1 MASKVSSDSNHASSS
16 ELWDFFSVSDDS
28 LITECW
34 CDFRH
39 LTCTCIFQWVS
50 YRQTC
55 INNLCHRPHITTFFS
70 FQQEVLPEGWAY
82 RCVLVTPSSVEFTV
96 NTSTKDHV
104 EEWRK
109 SFRCNYHWSV
119 ARTHP
124 HRSSSLYSVGMK
136 LFDFPFKLEYEQN
149 LHEKLRSDF
158 SIGLLDSEISR
169 LTTLCPTISSFMLVA
184 VLT

>member
-1 MASKVSSDSNHASSS
+1 MASNLSSDSNHASSS
-16 ELWDFFSVSDDS
+16 ELWDFYSVSDDFLVS
-28 LITECW
+28 ECW

-55 INNLCHRPHITTFFS
+55 INNLCHRPHITTFFFILARS
-70 FQQEVLPEGWAY
+70 ASWRLGIPMRIGH
-82 RCVLVTPSSVEFTV
+82 PSSVELTV

-136 LFDFPFKLEYEQN
+136 LFDFPFKLEYE
-149 LHEKLRSDF
+149 
-158 SIGLLDSEISR
+158 
-169 LTTLCPTISSFMLVA
+169 
-184 VLT
+184 